1 MNGTYWNDNGKF
13 QQFYDATYNKLVPS
27 WGVAATKDGE
37 IVRLISKIYYRYYN
51 DGDTY
56 ESLTDPEEGMFTSL
70 YNNSHIHK
78 EDGEIVDTMLLSYT
92 NDYEKL
98 LEKCVDTI
106 LTRIMERQKEEE
118 QAHRLETAKQQEKPT
133 QKKGHARKREIYL
146 RKKKELEEY
155 AEKYGPF
162 E

>member
-1 MNGTYWNDNGKF
+1 MNGTYWNENGKF
-13 QQFYDATYNKLVPS
+13 QKFYDATYNKLVPS
-27 WGVAATKDGE
+27 WGVAPTKDGE

-56 ESLTDPEEGMFTSL
+56 DILTDPEEGMITL
-70 YNNSHIHK
+70 YNNSNIHK

-98 LEKCVDTI
+98 LENCIDTI
-106 LTRIMERQKEEE
+106 LTRIMERQKEEARE
-118 QAHRLETAKQQEKPT
+118 PAKLQEKPT
-133 QKKGHARKREIYL
+133 QKKGLARKREIYL

-155 AEKYGPF
+155 LEKYGPF